1 MLPSTEAKSLL
12 YFIGCMPAGL
22 SRRQLNE
29 IWGSQKVVMDLP
41 SLQNM
46 NLVEQSDQRDDN
58 ETKYE
63 LSPVL
68 CQFID

>member
-1 MLPSTEAKSLL
+1 MLPSAEAKSLL

-29 IWGSQKVVMDLP
+29 IWGSQKVLMDLP